1 MKVVK
6 TETVYSQRLRKR
18 VPITF
23 PWELLE
29 GRPTPMLPAA
39 GIFRLFVFVA
49 ASCTNLASTA
59 TTWGHTT
66 PAYAIRGVWLAMSG
80 VADAQGLTGGSGGAT
95 LQPVLTPLA
104 NVTSSMTNR
113 EITVQATIANV
124 RSPAPGNKHAPY
136 IATLTQ
142 EGATASLVFWEDIQ
156 PPLTKLK
163 EGNLIRANV
172 KVGEYR
178 GRLQLRLEK
187 AANLE
192 VVSTTGATSTEPGKV
207 ATEPSAIRPSTT
219 PSSTIT
225 RARTPIGAI
234 KGDWTDRLVTISGTI
249 AAADSIGTG
258 QRIHIQDGTGE
269 IQVVLW
275 ENVLGG
281 LAATEFQPGRVI
293 TVTGP
298 VCRYRGLI
306 ELVPEAAVDVKLGR
320 Q

>member
-1 MKVVK
+1 MP
-6 TETVYSQRLRKR
+6 ETVYSQRLSER
-18 VPITF
+18 VPMALLR
-23 PWELLE
+23 ELHIDQ
-29 GRPTPMLPAA
+29 TIPMRRGARI
-39 GIFRLFVFVA
+39 IFRLFFFVVVG
-49 ASCTNLASTA
+49 CTNLASAVVTRA
-59 TTWGHTT
+59 QPS
-66 PAYAIRGVWLAMSG
+66 PASIIHGVWLAMGG
-80 VADAQGLTGGSGGAT
+80 VADAQGPTGGTGGVAP
-95 LQPVLTPLA
+95 QPTLTPLA
-104 NVTSSMTNR
+104 NVTNSMTNR

-124 RSPAPGNKHAPY
+124 RAPSPGKTNTPY
-136 IATLTQ
+136 IVTLTQ
-142 EGATASLVFWEDIQ
+142 EGATSSLVFWEDIQ

-172 KVGEYR
+172 KVNEYR

-192 VVSTTGATSTEPGKV
+192 VVSTAGATSTEPAKI
-207 ATEPSAIRPSTT
+207 ATGPSAILPSAT
-219 PSSTIT
+219 PSPTTT
-225 RARTPIGAI
+225 RARTVIGAI
-234 KGDWTDRLVTISGTI
+234 KADWIDRIVSISGTI
-249 AAADSIGTG
+249 AASDSLGNG

-269 IQVVLW
+269 IQVLLW

-281 LAATEFQPGRVI
+281 LAANELQPGRVI